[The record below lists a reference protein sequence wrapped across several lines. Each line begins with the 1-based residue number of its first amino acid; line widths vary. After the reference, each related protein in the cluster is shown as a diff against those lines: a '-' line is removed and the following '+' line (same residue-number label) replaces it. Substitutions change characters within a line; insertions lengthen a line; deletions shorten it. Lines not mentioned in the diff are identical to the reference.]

1 MTVIDFD
8 GNFRYYKRFYCLCL
22 INTAFNYNGQMSH
35 VSNYYL
41 RQKRRYMFLPVFVRL
56 SVSKITQKCMD
67 WFGWYVACRQT
78 SGHGRTNYLLS
89 PIRIIVWMPE
99 PDCFLQYR
107 TGYGTL
113 LRGILHWENPMYTSW
128 RRAATASRGFKMVLF
143 TEPSDNLCRR

>member
-41 RQKRRYMFLPVFVRL
+41 RQKRRYMFLPVFVCL

-99 PDCFLQYR
+99 PDCFLRYHICAATR
-107 TGYGTL
+107 
-113 LRGILHWENPMYTSW
+113 IFTSRNS

-143 TEPSDNLCRR
+143 TEASDDLCRR